1 MIYQNKEKHR
11 KRFISYTL
19 IFTILGCST
28 ISLFAYND
36 KAKKTVNKYWAGC
49 IAEDWDGPL
58 FAEAYIIADIDYPGE
73 GDNWREKMSHRL
85 QAILRGGY
93 GIHLQAYARVD
104 GEAPRWNGKVVN
116 DYGGE
121 YDLYASVCYED
132 DAKNDT
138 WEGEVDE
145 KVKAEDFIILDVDRT
160 NWDTIRAINQFPCWA
175 WGDIDGSSPEIVAW
189 KWVGI
194 PSGESGSETRYV
206 KVRDWNRSRPALS
219 HNAVADVWNFS
230 FYDTRGE
237 NKWNCFFSGDT
248 SCPECGGS

>member
-1 MIYQNKEKHR
+1 M

-36 KAKKTVNKYWAGC
+36 KAKKTVNKKWAKC

-73 GDNWREKMSHRL
+73 GNNWREKMSHRL

-93 GIHLQAYARVD
+93 GVHLQAYVRVK
-104 GEAPRWNGKVVN
+104 GKAPN
-116 DYGGE
+116 DDYDGE
-121 YDLYASVCYED
+121 YDLYASVCFDD

-138 WEGEVDE
+138 WRKKVDE
-145 KVKAEDFIILDVDRT
+145 KVKAEDFIILDEELT
-160 NWDTIRAINQFPCWA
+160 NWDAIRANDDLYPWA
-175 WGDIDGSSPEIVAW
+175 WGDIDGSSPA
-189 KWVGI
+189 KWEWVVI
-194 PSGESGSETRYV
+194 PHPAFESGSGVEAWGQRL
-206 KVRDWNRSRPALS
+206 RPALS

-230 FYDTRGE
+230 FSDATDW
-237 NKWNCFFSGDT
+237 KCFFSDDT